1 MLLTGTFKRSVDEK
15 LRIAIP
21 KRFRESLST
30 KPDQA
35 NSGQANSDQA
45 AKSDQAVLYIAPGTD
60 GSLSLYTEE
69 SFARLAEQLDQA
81 SPAGKDVRAFS
92 RLFFAR
98 AESVDLDRQGRVRI
112 PAELAAHASIAQ
124 GEAMMIGV
132 RDRLEIWNTEKWNQ
146 YMEVNQSEYDAL
158 AEKALERS

>member
-1 MLLTGTFKRSVDEK
+1 M
-15 LRIAIP
+15 
-21 KRFRESLST
+21 
-30 KPDQA
+30 
-35 NSGQANSDQA
+35 
-45 AKSDQAVLYIAPGTD
+45 
-60 GSLSLYTEE
+60 SLYTEE